1 MNTDSLSRLGLFS
14 NLEPQQLDVL
24 KQYSAIRSYPKNT
37 VIIHE
42 DDDASS
48 LYAIESGKV
57 EVYLNNEDGRE
68 IIINE
73 LSAGDTF
80 GELGLIDDAPRSA
93 SIRTTKASKMIVIQ
107 KSGFDEVLSNHP
119 ELGLHILKHLTKRVR
134 ALSYSIRSLALMD
147 VYGRVARLF
156 LDLAEEEGGVLVIQ
170 HKLTQQD
177 IANRIGA
184 SREMVARIMKEL
196 IKGGYIRQ
204 QGGTLIINESLSQS

>member
-1 MNTDSLSRLGLFS
+1 MNTDSLARLAIFS
-14 NLEPQQLDVL
+14 NLEPQKLDVL
-24 KQYSAIRSYPKNT
+24 KQYSAIRTYPKNT

-42 DDDASS
+42 GDEAST

-57 EVYLNNEDGRE
+57 DVYLSNENGRE

-80 GELGLIDDAPRSA
+80 GELALIDDAPRSA
-93 SIRTTKASKMIVIQ
+93 SVRTTKASKMIVIQ
-107 KSGFDEVLSNHP
+107 KSGFNELLSSHP
-119 ELGLHILKHLTKRVR
+119 ELGVHILKYLTKLVR
-134 ALSYSIRSLALMD
+134 SLSYSIRSLALMD

-156 LDLAEEEGGVLVIQ
+156 LDLADEEEGVLVIH

-184 SREMVARIMKEL
+184 SREMVARIMKDL
-196 IKGGYIRQ
+196 IKGGFIHQ
-204 QGGTLIINESLSQS
+204 KGGTLIINESLSQS